1 MYIEP
6 NTHTMH
12 ADLTK
17 LLVYRNDKGV
27 VYLIDDEYC
36 AEWAGGAKMRWFT
49 RFETA
54 VWFVDVELS

>member
-1 MYIEP
+1 
-6 NTHTMH
+6 MH

-27 VYLIDDEYC
+27 VYFIDKEYC
-36 AEWAGGAKMRWFT
+36 AEWAGGSKMRWFT

-54 VWFVDVELS
+54 VWFVDVELN